1 MATLEREL
9 KRLLD
14 FGHLEKPIQAHLK
27 NVYATLSLCLLVASF
42 GAYVHLFTD
51 IMQAGFLSA
60 IGALA
65 MILLLVMTPHQP
77 ENQMKRLCFL
87 GGFAFLTGL
96 GLGPIMD
103 TVMFIDP
110 SIIATAFLG
119 TAAIFICF
127 SLSAL
132 YNRDRKFLFL
142 GGILLSGLSWLLMLG
157 LANIFFRSTMIFQI
171 ELYAGFLIMCGFVLY
186 DTQLI
191 IEKRRHGDDDFIWH
205 CVNLFIDFVNIFRR
219 LMIILA
225 SRESD
230 KKKRRD

>member
-1 MATLEREL
+1 MASFDREL

-14 FGHLEKPIQAHLK
+14 FGHLEKPVQTHLK
-27 NVYATLSLCLLVASF
+27 NVYSTLALSLMVAAV

-51 IMQAGFLSA
+51 LMQAGLLSV
-60 IGALA
+60 IGAIA
-65 MILLLVMTPHQP
+65 MLLLLVSTPHQP
-77 ENQMKRLCFL
+77 GNEKKRLGFMA
-87 GGFAFLTGL
+87 GFAFLTGI

-103 TVMFIDP
+103 MVLMIDP
-110 SIIATAFLG
+110 SIIPTAFLG
-119 TAAIFICF
+119 TAIIFICF

-142 GGILLSGLSWLLMLG
+142 GGLLFSGLSWMLMLG
-157 LANIFFRSTMIFQI
+157 LANIFFRSTMIFKA
-171 ELYAGFLIMCGFVLY
+171 ELYIGFLIMCGFVLY

-191 IEKRRHGDDDFIWH
+191 IEKRRRGDEDFIWH
-205 CVNLFIDFVNIFRR
+205 SLDLFVDFVNIFRR

-225 SRESD
+225 TREND